1 MTDPVFLTGL
11 GIISAIGRDVNETID
26 SFVNHRSG
34 IGPCRNLNTIHKD
47 VFPLG
52 EVKMT
57 NQELASFHGLD
68 ARLSRTILL
77 SYHAAIA
84 AKKTIPTL
92 KNTNWRKGFISG
104 SSVGGMD
111 RTEFFFEDFCSDHM
125 TGDLR
130 DVMNHDCGKPTD
142 FVAEKL
148 GFKDFITTLSTACS
162 SSANSIMLGARLIKA
177 GKLDLVIAGGVD
189 ALTKFTLNGFNSL
202 MIVDKEQCRPL
213 DESRVGLNLG
223 EGAAYVVLMSEKVM
237 KELNADPYCML
248 SGYGNSNDSFHQTAL
263 SNEGNG
269 PFLAMEAALDMSGL
283 LPTQIDYINMHG
295 TGTQN
300 NDMAEGKAVE
310 RIFHPHYPRL
320 SSTKSFTGHTLGAS
334 GGVEAVLSALAIKEG
349 YVFPNYQYKNPMNNL
364 NIVPET
370 KFQKGQNI
378 INVLSNSF
386 GFGGN
391 CTALVFSKVN

>member
-84 AKKTIPTL
+84 AKETIPTL